1 MKISSRFLDQIAA
14 NENNTDKLEKHRFLV
29 QSKVIDEDQY
39 DRIRILPS
47 AEKTDELSK
56 LWDGPKDDKKN
67 IKLKV
72 DFKYPDNL
80 INSPIT
86 KPMTTIPENI
96 ESIRNKINPKSSSDN
111 NSNSNNNI
119 PSNSS
124 PEVIFS
130 ELQNLRKK
138 YDAVVE
144 YTVHLT
150 AERDSIVNQL
160 DLVQRELNKEKSKKK
175 EGSGSGKLDK
185 NEKRV
190 VEKVRKFY
198 SLFPYLCLFYWLLG
212 IFLICGDSYCHY
224 LLYLGQILHEIKELS
239 SYLDLSSLRIF
250 HQHGMNSCFNQGLYI
265 TFLLLFFLFSYFLFF
280 EEYSLLQGRSSNN
293 KPPLTLEVTCLNP

>member
-1 MKISSRFLDQIAA
+1 MLKNLFLIDSFLLILFSLVLIILFLKISSRFLDQIAA

-198 SLFPYLCLFYWLLG
+198 SIFLIYAYFIDFRDFPYLW
-212 IFLICGDSYCHY
+212 
-224 LLYLGQILHEIKELS
+224 
-239 SYLDLSSLRIF
+239 
-250 HQHGMNSCFNQGLYI
+250 
-265 TFLLLFFLFSYFLFF
+265 
-280 EEYSLLQGRSSNN
+280 
-293 KPPLTLEVTCLNP
+293 

>member
-1 MKISSRFLDQIAA
+1 MSDASGPLITVDPPSTLVFRLERGSQARTILKVTNVSPHKVVFKVKTTQPTWYYVRPNQQILDAGSSEDVNILLVDTECNRFLDQIAA

-190 VEKVRKFY
+190 VEKGF
-198 SLFPYLCLFYWLLG
+198 SLFVVILTAIICFILG
-212 IFLICGDSYCHY
+212 
-224 LLYLGQILHEIKELS
+224 K
-239 SYLDLSSLRIF
+239 
-250 HQHGMNSCFNQGLYI
+250 
-265 TFLLLFFLFSYFLFF
+265 YFM
-280 EEYSLLQGRSSNN
+280 
-293 KPPLTLEVTCLNP
+293 K